1 MGNGSG
7 PAADC
12 TGSLCGYGITK
23 GRIGCQSGDGSCWSA
38 SLVDAKLSA
47 FYTQELKNATR
58 QIKSILDSIPSP
70 GDGLKLSFVHT
81 RLGTLLAWVN
91 HGEQYTTETVT
102 WADTDENIVEALG
115 LILDT
120 EQPAESC

>member
-7 PAADC
+7 AAGDC

-23 GRIGCQSGDGSCWSA
+23 GRIGCQSGDGSCWAA
-38 SLVDAKLSA
+38 SLVDAKLSP

-58 QIKSILDSIPSP
+58 QIKSILDSINSP

-102 WADTDENIVEALG
+102 WADTDENIVQALG
-115 LILDT
+115 LILDE
-120 EQPAESC
+120 EQTAESY